1 MTAVLDTNIVIRH
14 LTGEPADQAEAATAL
29 LDSTEPLYLTEV
41 TIAECA
47 HVLRSVYRAP
57 HATIAVVLRSLISQP
72 HVRVDHPERLMA
84 ALNILEISGL
94 GFPDAH
100 LAATSLELNTQVVS
114 FDKGLDRINGLHRRE
129 P

>member
-1 MTAVLDTNIVIRH
+1 MTAILDTNIVIRH
-14 LTGEPADQAEAATAL
+14 LTGEPTGQAAAATEL
-29 LDSTEPLYLTEV
+29 LASTEPLYLTEV

-47 HVLRSVYRAP
+47 HVLRSVYQAP

-84 ALNILEISGL
+84 AFNILETSGL

-100 LAATSLELNTQVVS
+100 LAATSLELNTPVIS
-114 FDKGLDRINGLHRRE
+114 FDRGLDRVDGLVRRE